1 MSVAFTSP
9 AGPDGDEAPVT
20 RTAGPSLTAVGR
32 VATSALAVVAHP
44 DDESF
49 GLGAVLSA
57 LAAGGIPVRVLC
69 LTHGEAS
76 TLGAGEDLGVVRGRE
91 LAAAAGELGIR
102 EVTLLDHP
110 DGRLDETPA
119 EVIEAAVEDHLAGAD
134 LLVVFEPG
142 GVTGHPDHRAAT
154 AAAERV
160 AARHRVAVLE
170 WGVPE
175 AAAAELNREFGTGFV
190 AGVGQRVTV
199 DRTAQWRA
207 IECHRTQAH
216 GNAVLQ
222 RRLALQGDVE
232 CVRLLPAPTARA
244 RAYGRRSELR
254 LCPRRLPGGSAGR

>member
-9 AGPDGDEAPVT
+9 VGPDGDEAPVT
-20 RTAGPSLTAVGR
+20 RTTDPSLSAVGR

-49 GLGAVLSA
+49 GLGGVLSA

-76 TLGAGEDLGVVRGRE
+76 TLGAAEDLGIIRARE
-91 LAAAAGELGIR
+91 LMAAAAELGIR

-110 DGRLDETPA
+110 GGRLDETPA
-119 EVIEAAVEDHLAGAD
+119 EVIEAAVEDRLAGAD
-134 LLVVFEPG
+134 LLVVFEPR

-160 AARHRVAVLE
+160 ATRHRIAVLE
-170 WGVPE
+170 WGVPG
-175 AAAAELNREFGTGFV
+175 AAAAELNREFGTRFV
-190 AGVGQRVTV
+190 AAVGQRVRV
-199 DRTAQWRA
+199 DRAAQWRA
-207 IECHRTQAH
+207 IACHRTQAR
-216 GNAVLQ
+216 GDAVLQ
-222 RRLALQGDVE
+222 RRLALLGDFE

-244 RAYGRRSELR
+244 LAYGRRSERR
-254 LCPRRLPGGSAGR
+254 LCPRRFPRGSPRR